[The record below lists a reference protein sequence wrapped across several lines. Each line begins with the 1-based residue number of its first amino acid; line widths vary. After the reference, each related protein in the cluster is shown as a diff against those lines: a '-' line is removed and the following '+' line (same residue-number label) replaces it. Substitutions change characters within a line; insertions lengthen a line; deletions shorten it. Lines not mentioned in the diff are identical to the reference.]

1 MTSPKLT
8 QRRRQILDYLTAAI
22 DERGY
27 PPSLREIAAA
37 VNLKSASTVLFHLR
51 ALEETGYIRREPNRN
66 RAVTPLAAGADHKP
80 EPRYVPLV
88 GRIAAGEP
96 ILASENIETVLPL
109 PASMFSAEN
118 LFMLE
123 VTGDSMIEAGIL
135 DGDIV
140 IVAQQPI
147 AEPGD
152 IVVALLDDEA
162 TVKYFYPHTE
172 AVELR
177 PANPH
182 IGPIISRDVQII
194 GQVVG
199 IVRSLK

>member
-182 IGPIISRDVQII
+182 IDPIISRDVQII

>member
-1 MTSPKLT
+1 MTSAKLT
-8 QRRRQILDYLTAAI
+8 PRRRQILDYLINTTT
-22 DERGY
+22 EQGY

-37 VNLKSASTVLFHLR
+37 VRLKSPSTVLFHLR
-51 ALEETGYIRREPNRN
+51 ALEEAGYIRREPHRN
-66 RAVTPLAAGADHKP
+66 RALAPLASGADHKP
-80 EPRYVPLV
+80 QPRYVPLV

-96 ILASENIETVLPL
+96 ILASENIETMLPL
-109 PASMFSAEN
+109 PATMFSAQN

-140 IVAQQPI
+140 IVTQQPV

-162 TVKYFYPHTE
+162 TVKYFYPRAE

-177 PANPH
+177 PANPYMDS
-182 IGPIISRDVQII
+182 IISDEVQII
-194 GQVVG
+194 GRVVG

>member
-1 MTSPKLT
+1 MTSAKLT
-8 QRRRQILDYLTAAI
+8 PRRRQILDCLITTVN
-22 DERGY
+22 EQGY

-37 VNLKSASTVLFHLR
+37 VGLKSASTVLFHLR
-51 ALEETGYIRREPNRN
+51 ALEEAGYIRREPHRN
-66 RAVTPLAAGADHKP
+66 RALAPLAAGADRKP
-80 EPRYVPLV
+80 QPRYVPLV

-96 ILASENIETVLPL
+96 ILASENIETMLPL
-109 PASMFSAEN
+109 PATMFSAQD

-123 VTGDSMIEAGIL
+123 VTGDSMIGAGIL

-140 IVAQQPI
+140 IVAQQPV

-162 TVKYFYPHTE
+162 TVKYFYPRAA

-177 PANPH
+177 PANPDMDS
-182 IGPIISRDVQII
+182 IISDEVQII
-194 GQVVG
+194 GRVVG
-199 IVRSLK
+199 IIRSLK